1 MGSAGEEIME
11 EEEVE
16 RANGEDDDDG
26 KGCPCPCT
34 PFSPTLAFNSP
45 NVNSFEAV
53 NFSTASPFNI
63 SCVSSERGGV
73 EEGLH
78 TPPPKR
84 SNNGGPPTPIGEK
97 ILSSSEL
104 ESECYL

>member
-16 RANGEDDDDG
+16 RANGEDDDDDG
-26 KGCPCPCT
+26 KGCLCPCT

-53 NFSTASPFNI
+53 NFSTPSPFNI
-63 SCVSSERGGV
+63 SCVSSERGGLKR
-73 EEGLH
+73 GS
-78 TPPPKR
+78 TPHLPKEVIMEVR
-84 SNNGGPPTPIGEK
+84 QLQLGRKSFHHRN
-97 ILSSSEL
+97 
-104 ESECYL
+104 